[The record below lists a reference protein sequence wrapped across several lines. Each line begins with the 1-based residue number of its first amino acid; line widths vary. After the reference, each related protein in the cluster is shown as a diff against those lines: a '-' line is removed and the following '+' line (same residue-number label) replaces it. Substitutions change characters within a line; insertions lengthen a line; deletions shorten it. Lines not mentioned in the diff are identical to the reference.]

1 MPRPLTLPFRQRILL
16 VLIALGA
23 VPTAIAIFG
32 WALTIRT
39 NNPATAARAAV
50 EGVGNSGRVLVE
62 TIDTTRLRPSERR
75 ALAAHAEA
83 LNRAL
88 VRTQAAEAYG
98 QYYYA
103 GLAALLLTLGALY
116 VYAAVRLGGH
126 LSRQLSRPIDELVGW
141 TGHISRHEPIPSQE
155 QLRGAPEFEALR
167 TALRSMATELEEGRS
182 RELETERI
190 RAFGEVARRVAHEM
204 KNPLTP
210 IGFAVKS
217 LSLTAR
223 PEQVEAIEVL
233 AAESN
238 RLQRLAKEFAELGRL
253 PEGPAAEVDLA
264 ELLEELRRV
273 AVPPTVESTI
283 QVHPNTPRILGH
295 YDPLRRAFSNLI
307 RNAVEAM
314 GGARP
319 ARHPD
324 RPGRRRRDRGHRRPR
339 PRHSPRPARPGV
351 RALLDHQGRGHRAR
365 PGARP
370 ADRRGARGRR
380 GGQGHAGWWGDI
392 RCDPPVVPR
401 SAVGPGTV
409 RTGGTAVP
417 RRYERGPAYLY

>member
-1 MPRPLTLPFRQRILL
+1 MTPPRRPLTLPFQQRILL

-62 TIDTTRLRPSERR
+62 TIDTTRLRAPERR

-103 GLAALLLTLGALY
+103 GLAALLLALGALY

-141 TGHISRHEPIPSQE
+141 TGHIARHEPIPDAE
-155 QLRGAPEFEALR
+155 TLRGAPEFEALR
-167 TALRSMATELEEGRS
+167 SALRSMATELELGRS

-210 IGFAVKS
+210 IGFAVKA
-217 LSLTAR
+217 LANTAR
-223 PEQVEAIEVL
+223 PEQKEAIEVL
-233 AAESN
+233 AAESR
-238 RLQRLAKEFAELGRL
+238 RLERLAKEFAELGRL
-253 PEGPAAEVDLA
+253 PEGPAAEVDLP
-264 ELLEELRRV
+264 ELLGELRRTAAPP
-273 AVPPTVESTI
+273 AVEATL
-283 QVHPNTPRILGH
+283 QVHPDTPRILGH

-314 GGARP
+314 DGAGQLDIRIAPGAGGVIVAIADHGPGIPENQRAQVFEPYWTTKDEGTGLGLALVRQTAVAHGGGVEVRDTPGGGATFVVML
-319 ARHPD
+319 AGQ
-324 RPGRRRRDRGHRRPR
+324 PGSGE
-339 PRHSPRPARPGV
+339 
-351 RALLDHQGRGHRAR
+351 
-365 PGARP
+365 
-370 ADRRGARGRR
+370 
-380 GGQGHAGWWGDI
+380 AG
-392 RCDPPVVPR
+392 
-401 SAVGPGTV
+401 T
-409 RTGGTAVP
+409 
-417 RRYERGPAYLY
+417 

>member
-1 MPRPLTLPFRQRILL
+1 MSQPRPLTLPFRQRILL

-50 EGVGNSGRVLVE
+50 EGVGTSGRVLVE
-62 TIDTTRLRPSERR
+62 TIDTTRLRGPERR

-103 GLAALLLTLGALY
+103 GLAALLLALGALY

-141 TGHISRHEPIPSQE
+141 TGQIARHEPIPDAE
-155 QLRGAPEFEALR
+155 TLRGAPEFEALR
-167 TALRSMATELEEGRS
+167 SALRSMATELEVGRS

-210 IGFAVKS
+210 IGFAVKA
-217 LSLTAR
+217 LAGTAR
-223 PEQVEAIEVL
+223 PEQREAIEVL
-233 AAESN
+233 AAESK
-238 RLQRLAKEFAELGRL
+238 RLERLAKEFAELGRL

-264 ELLEELRRV
+264 ELLGELQRV
-273 AVPPTVESTI
+273 AVPPTIDATLL
-283 QVHPNTPRILGH
+283 VHPDTPRIMGH

-307 RNAVEAM
+307 RNACEAM
-314 GGARP
+314 GGAGQLDIRI
-319 ARHPD
+319 A
-324 RPGRRRRDRGHRRPR
+324 PGAGGVIVAFADHGSGIPEDQRAQVFEPYWTTKDEGTGLGLALVRQTAVAHGGSVEVRET
-339 PRHSPRPARPGV
+339 PGGGATFV
-351 RALLDHQGRGHRAR
+351 VTLGRG
-365 PGARP
+365 
-370 ADRRGARGRR
+370 
-380 GGQGHAGWWGDI
+380 GGGM
-392 RCDPPVVPR
+392 
-401 SAVGPGTV
+401 
-409 RTGGTAVP
+409 RTGD
-417 RRYERGPAYLY
+417 

>member
-1 MPRPLTLPFRQRILL
+1 MPRRPLPLPFRQRILV

-62 TIDTTRLRPSERR
+62 TVDTSRLRPSERR

-98 QYYYA
+98 RYYYA
-103 GLAALLLTLGALY
+103 GLAALLLALGALY

-141 TGHISRHEPIPSQE
+141 TGQISRHEPIPEAEPQ
-155 QLRGAPEFEALR
+155 RGAPEFEALR
-167 TALRSMATELEEGRS
+167 TALRAMASELEQGRS

-210 IGFAVKS
+210 IGFAVKA
-217 LSLTAR
+217 LAATAR
-223 PEQVEAIEVL
+223 PEQAEAIEVL
-233 AAESN
+233 AAESD

-253 PEGPAAEVDLA
+253 PEGPAAEVDLP
-264 ELLEELRRV
+264 ELLEELRRT
-273 AVPPTVESTI
+273 AVPPSVASTL
-283 QVHPNTPRILGH
+283 QAHSGTPRILGH
-295 YDPLRRAFSNLI
+295 YDALRRAFSNLI

-314 GGARP
+314 DGSGRLEIRIAPGAGGVIVAIADHGPGIAEEFRNQVFEPYWTTKDEGTGLGLALVRQTAVAHGGSVEVRGTPGGGATFMVYLGIL
-319 ARHPD
+319 AT
-324 RPGRRRRDRGHRRPR
+324 
-339 PRHSPRPARPGV
+339 
-351 RALLDHQGRGHRAR
+351 
-365 PGARP
+365 
-370 ADRRGARGRR
+370 
-380 GGQGHAGWWGDI
+380 
-392 RCDPPVVPR
+392 PVQ
-401 SAVGPGTV
+401 A
-409 RTGGTAVP
+409 AN
-417 RRYERGPAYLY
+417 

>member
-1 MPRPLTLPFRQRILL
+1 MTPARRALTLPFRQRILL

-103 GLAALLLTLGALY
+103 GLAALLLALGALY

-273 AVPPTVESTI
+273 AVPPTVESTL
-283 QVHPNTPRILGH
+283 QVHPTTPRILGH
-295 YDPLRRAFSNLI
+295 YAPLRRAFSNLI

-314 GGARP
+314 GGA
-319 ARHPD
+319 
-324 RPGRRRRDRGHRRPR
+324 GR
-339 PRHSPRPARPGV
+339 
-351 RALLDHQGRGHRAR
+351 LDIRIA
-365 PGARP
+365 PGAGGVIVAI
-370 ADRRGARGRR
+370 AD
-380 GGQGHAGWWGDI
+380 H
-392 RCDPPVVPR
+392 
-401 SAVGPGTV
+401 GPGIPPDQRAQVFEPYWTTKDEGTGLGLALV
-409 RTGGTAVP
+409 RQTAVAHGGGVEVRDTP
-417 RRYERGPAYLY
+417 GGGATFVMVLAGPAT

>member
-1 MPRPLTLPFRQRILL
+1 MPRRPLTLPFQQRILL

-62 TIDTTRLRPSERR
+62 TIDTTRLRAPERR

-103 GLAALLLTLGALY
+103 GLAALLLALGALY

-141 TGHISRHEPIPSQE
+141 TGHIARHEPVPDAE
-155 QLRGAPEFEALR
+155 TLRGAPEFEALR
-167 TALRSMATELEEGRS
+167 SALRSMATELELGRS

-210 IGFAVKS
+210 IGFAVKA
-217 LSLTAR
+217 LANTAR
-223 PEQVEAIEVL
+223 PEQKEAIEVL
-233 AAESN
+233 AAESR
-238 RLQRLAKEFAELGRL
+238 RLERLAKEFAELGRL
-253 PEGPAAEVDLA
+253 PEGPAAEVDLP
-264 ELLEELRRV
+264 ELLGELRRT
-273 AVPPTVESTI
+273 AIPPGVEATL
-283 QVHPNTPRILGH
+283 QVHPDTPRILGH

-314 GGARP
+314 DGTGQLDIRIAPGAGGVIVAIADHGPGVPEDRRAQVFEPYWTTKEEGTGLGLALVRQTAVAHGGNVEVRETPGGGATFVVIL
-319 ARHPD
+319 A
-324 RPGRRRRDRGHRRPR
+324 GR
-339 PRHSPRPARPGV
+339 SPSP
-351 RALLDHQGRGHRAR
+351 
-365 PGARP
+365 
-370 ADRRGARGRR
+370 
-380 GGQGHAGWWGDI
+380 
-392 RCDPPVVPR
+392 
-401 SAVGPGTV
+401 
-409 RTGGTAVP
+409 
-417 RRYERGPAYLY
+417 

>member
-1 MPRPLTLPFRQRILL
+1 MTPPRRPLTLPFQQRILL

-62 TIDTTRLRPSERR
+62 TIDTTRLRAAERR

-103 GLAALLLTLGALY
+103 GLAALLLALGALY

-141 TGHISRHEPIPSQE
+141 TGHIARHEPVPE
-155 QLRGAPEFEALR
+155 AETLRGAPEFEALR
-167 TALRSMATELEEGRS
+167 SALRSMATELELGRS

-210 IGFAVKS
+210 IGFAVKA
-217 LSLTAR
+217 LARTAR
-223 PEQVEAIEVL
+223 PEQTEAIEVL

-238 RLQRLAKEFAELGRL
+238 RLERLAKEFAELGRL

-273 AVPPTVESTI
+273 AVPPTVVATL
-283 QVHPNTPRILGH
+283 QVHPDTPRILGH

-314 GGARP
+314 AGAGQLDIRIAPGAGGVIVAIADHGPGIAEDRRAQVFEPYWTTKDEGTGLGLALVRQTAVAHGGNVEVRETPGGGATF
-319 ARHPD
+319 
-324 RPGRRRRDRGHRRPR
+324 
-339 PRHSPRPARPGV
+339 V
-351 RALLDHQGRGHRAR
+351 VML
-365 PGARP
+365 
-370 ADRRGARGRR
+370 
-380 GGQGHAGWWGDI
+380 AGPLG
-392 RCDPPVVPR
+392 
-401 SAVGPGTV
+401 SGAVGQ
-409 RTGGTAVP
+409 
-417 RRYERGPAYLY
+417 

>member
-1 MPRPLTLPFRQRILL
+1 MPRRLTLPFRQRILL

-167 TALRSMATELEEGRS
+167 TALRSMATELEDGRS

-233 AAESN
+233 AAESR
-238 RLQRLAKEFAELGRL
+238 RLERLAKEFAELGRL

-273 AVPPTVESTI
+273 AVPPAVESTI
-283 QVHPNTPRILGH
+283 QVHPSTPRILGH
-295 YDPLRRAFSNLI
+295 YDPLRRAFSTLI

-314 GGARP
+314 GGS
-319 ARHPD
+319 
-324 RPGRRRRDRGHRRPR
+324 GR
-339 PRHSPRPARPGV
+339 
-351 RALLDHQGRGHRAR
+351 LDIRIA
-365 PGARP
+365 PGAGGVIVAI
-370 ADRRGARGRR
+370 AD
-380 GGQGHAGWWGDI
+380 H
-392 RCDPPVVPR
+392 
-401 SAVGPGTV
+401 GPGIPPNQRAQVFEPYWTTKDEGTGLGLALV
-409 RTGGTAVP
+409 RQTAVAHGGNVEVRETP
-417 RRYERGPAYLY
+417 GGGATFVVTLGKKD

>member
-1 MPRPLTLPFRQRILL
+1 MTQARPALTLPFRQRILL

-50 EGVGNSGRVLVE
+50 EGVGASGRVLVE
-62 TIDTTRLRPSERR
+62 TIDTTRLRGPERR
-75 ALAAHAEA
+75 ALAVHAEA

-103 GLAALLLTLGALY
+103 GLAALLLALGALY

-141 TGHISRHEPIPSQE
+141 TGHIARHEPVPDAE
-155 QLRGAPEFEALR
+155 TLRGAPEFEALR
-167 TALRSMATELEEGRS
+167 TALRSMATELELGRS

-210 IGFAVKS
+210 IGFAVKA
-217 LSLTAR
+217 LAGTAR
-223 PEQVEAIEVL
+223 PEQKEAIEVL
-233 AAESN
+233 AAESK
-238 RLQRLAKEFAELGRL
+238 RLERLAKEFAELGRL

-264 ELLEELRRV
+264 ELLEELQRV
-273 AVPPTVESTI
+273 AVPPTIDATVL
-283 QVHPNTPRILGH
+283 VHPDTPRILGH

-314 GGARP
+314 NNAGELDIRIAPGAGGVIVAIADHGPGIPEEQRAQVFEPYWTTKDEGTGLGLALVRQTAVAHGGSVEVRDTPGGGATF
-319 ARHPD
+319 
-324 RPGRRRRDRGHRRPR
+324 
-339 PRHSPRPARPGV
+339 V
-351 RALLDHQGRGHRAR
+351 MTLGRGAT
-365 PGARP
+365 GL
-370 ADRRGARGRR
+370 
-380 GGQGHAGWWGDI
+380 
-392 RCDPPVVPR
+392 
-401 SAVGPGTV
+401 
-409 RTGGTAVP
+409 RT
-417 RRYERGPAYLY
+417 ED

>member
-1 MPRPLTLPFRQRILL
+1 VTPPRRPLTLPFRQRILL

-62 TIDTTRLRPSERR
+62 TIDTTRLRAPERR

-83 LNRAL
+83 LNRAM

-103 GLAALLLTLGALY
+103 GLAALLLALGALY

-141 TGHISRHEPIPSQE
+141 TGQIARHEPIPDAE
-155 QLRGAPEFEALR
+155 TLRGAPEFEALR
-167 TALRSMATELEEGRS
+167 SALRAMATELELGRS

-210 IGFAVKS
+210 IGFAVKA
-217 LSLTAR
+217 LANTAR
-223 PEQVEAIEVL
+223 PEQKEAIEVL
-233 AAESN
+233 AAESR
-238 RLQRLAKEFAELGRL
+238 RLERLAREFAELGRL
-253 PEGPAAEVDLA
+253 PEGPAAEVDLP
-264 ELLEELRRV
+264 ELLGELRRT
-273 AVPPTVESTI
+273 AVPPAVEATL
-283 QVHPNTPRILGH
+283 QVHPDTPRILGH

-314 GGARP
+314 DGAGQLDIRIAPGAGGVIVAIADHGPGIPEDQRAQVFEPYWTTKEEGTGLGLALVRQTAVAHGGNVEVRETPGGGATFVMIL
-319 ARHPD
+319 A
-324 RPGRRRRDRGHRRPR
+324 GQRG
-339 PRHSPRPARPGV
+339 SGE
-351 RALLDHQGRGHRAR
+351 
-365 PGARP
+365 
-370 ADRRGARGRR
+370 
-380 GGQGHAGWWGDI
+380 AG
-392 RCDPPVVPR
+392 
-401 SAVGPGTV
+401 T
-409 RTGGTAVP
+409 
-417 RRYERGPAYLY
+417 

>member
-1 MPRPLTLPFRQRILL
+1 MTPARRALTLPFRQRILL

-103 GLAALLLTLGALY
+103 GLAALLLALGALY

-233 AAESN
+233 AAESR
-238 RLQRLAKEFAELGRL
+238 RLERLAKEFAELGRL

-273 AVPPTVESTI
+273 AVPPAVESTI
-283 QVHPNTPRILGH
+283 QVHPSTPRILGH

-314 GGARP
+314 GGS
-319 ARHPD
+319 
-324 RPGRRRRDRGHRRPR
+324 GR
-339 PRHSPRPARPGV
+339 
-351 RALLDHQGRGHRAR
+351 LDIRIA
-365 PGARP
+365 PGAGGVIVAI
-370 ADRRGARGRR
+370 AD
-380 GGQGHAGWWGDI
+380 H
-392 RCDPPVVPR
+392 
-401 SAVGPGTV
+401 GPGIPPNQRAQVFEPYWTTKDEGTGLGLALV
-409 RTGGTAVP
+409 RQTAVAHGGNVEVRETP
-417 RRYERGPAYLY
+417 GGGATFVVTLGKKD

>member
-1 MPRPLTLPFRQRILL
+1 MPRQLPLSFRQRILL

-75 ALAAHAEA
+75 AMAAHVTA

-98 QYYYA
+98 RYYYA
-103 GLAALLLTLGALY
+103 GLAALLLALGALY
-116 VYAAVRLGGH
+116 VYLAVRLGGH
-126 LSRQLSRPIDELVGW
+126 LSRQLSRPIDELIGW
-141 TGHISRHEPIPSQE
+141 TGQISRHEPIPDAEPQ
-155 QLRGAPEFEALR
+155 RGAPEFEALR
-167 TALRSMATELEEGRS
+167 TALRAMATELEQGRA

-210 IGFAVKS
+210 IGFAVKA
-217 LSLTAR
+217 LARTAR
-223 PEQVEAIEVL
+223 PEQAEAIEVL

-238 RLQRLAKEFAELGRL
+238 RLERLAKEFAELGRL

-264 ELLEELRRV
+264 ELLDELRRTTLPAQV
-273 AVPPTVESTI
+273 GATLL
-283 QVHPNTPRILGH
+283 VHPSTPRILGH
-295 YDPLRRAFSNLI
+295 YDPLRRAFSNLL

-314 GGARP
+314 GGAGQLEIRI
-319 ARHPD
+319 A
-324 RPGRRRRDRGHRRPR
+324 
-339 PRHSPRPARPGV
+339 
-351 RALLDHQGRGHRAR
+351 
-365 PGARP
+365 PGAGGVIVAI
-370 ADRRGARGRR
+370 AD
-380 GGQGHAGWWGDI
+380 H
-392 RCDPPVVPR
+392 
-401 SAVGPGTV
+401 GPGIPAELRAQVFEPYWTTKDEGTGLGLALV
-409 RTGGTAVP
+409 RQTAVAHGGSIDVKETPGGGATFTVTLAIGAPGP
-417 RRYERGPAYLY
+417 RTED

>member
-283 QVHPNTPRILGH
+283 QVHPMTPRILGH

-314 GGARP
+314 GNAGRLDIRIAPGAGGVIVAIADHGPGIPPDQR
-319 ARHPD
+319 ARVFEPYWTTKDEGTGLGLALVRQTAVAHGGGVEVRD
-324 RPGRRRRDRGHRRPR
+324 TPGGGATFVMVLASRSPSPLAGEGDRG
-339 PRHSPRPARPGV
+339 
-351 RALLDHQGRGHRAR
+351 
-365 PGARP
+365 
-370 ADRRGARGRR
+370 
-380 GGQGHAGWWGDI
+380 
-392 RCDPPVVPR
+392 
-401 SAVGPGTV
+401 
-409 RTGGTAVP
+409 
-417 RRYERGPAYLY
+417 

>member
-1 MPRPLTLPFRQRILL
+1 MRRRLPLPFRQRILV

-32 WALTIRT
+32 WAVTIRT

-62 TIDTTRLRPSERR
+62 TVDTTRLRPSERR
-75 ALAAHAEA
+75 ALSAHVTA

-98 QYYYA
+98 RYYYA
-103 GLAALLLTLGALY
+103 GLAAVLLALGALY
-116 VYAAVRLGGH
+116 VYLAVRLGGH

-141 TGHISRHEPIPSQE
+141 TGHISRHEPIPDE
-155 QLRGAPEFEALR
+155 EPLRGAPEFEALR
-167 TALRSMATELEEGRS
+167 SALRSMATELEQGRA

-210 IGFAVKS
+210 IGFAVKA
-217 LSLTAR
+217 LARTAR
-223 PEQVEAIEVL
+223 PEQTEAIEVL

-238 RLQRLAKEFAELGRL
+238 RLERLAKEFAELGRL

-264 ELLEELRRV
+264 ELLDELRRT
-273 AVPPTVESTI
+273 AVPPAVEATLK
-283 QVHPNTPRILGH
+283 VHPDTPHILGH
-295 YDPLRRAFSNLI
+295 YDPLRRAFSNLL

-314 GGARP
+314 DGGGRLEIRVAPGAGGVIVAIADRGPGIPPELRGHVFEPYWTTKDEGTGLGLALVRQTAVAHGGSVEVRETQGGGATF
-319 ARHPD
+319 
-324 RPGRRRRDRGHRRPR
+324 
-339 PRHSPRPARPGV
+339 V
-351 RALLDHQGRGHRAR
+351 VALAVGQG
-365 PGARP
+365 
-370 ADRRGARGRR
+370 DRRTGANDA
-380 GGQGHAGWWGDI
+380 H
-392 RCDPPVVPR
+392 
-401 SAVGPGTV
+401 S
-409 RTGGTAVP
+409 
-417 RRYERGPAYLY
+417 

>member
-1 MPRPLTLPFRQRILL
+1 VSPIRAGTLPFRQRILL

-23 VPTAIAIFG
+23 IPTAIAIFG

-50 EGVGNSGRVLVE
+50 EGIGASGRVMVE
-62 TIDTTRLRPSERR
+62 TIDTNRLRGPERR

-83 LNRAL
+83 LNRAM

-103 GLAALLLTLGALY
+103 GLAAMLLALGALY

-126 LSRQLSRPIDELVGW
+126 LSRQMSRPIDELIGW
-141 TGHISRHEPIPSQE
+141 TGHIARHEAIPE
-155 QLRGAPEFEALR
+155 EEALRGAPEFESLR
-167 TALRSMATELEEGRS
+167 TALRAMAGELEEGRA

-217 LSLTAR
+217 LAATAR
-223 PEQVEAIEVL
+223 PEQLEAIEVL
-233 AAESN
+233 AAESE

-264 ELLEELRRV
+264 ELLEELRRT
-273 AVPPTVESTI
+273 AIPPEVESTL
-283 QVHPNTPRILGH
+283 QVHPRTPLVMGH
-295 YDPLRRAFSNLI
+295 YDALRRAFSNLI
-307 RNAVEAM
+307 RNGIEAM
-314 GGARP
+314 DGTGRLDLRVAPGGGGVIVAIADHGPGVPEELRSQVFEPYWTTKDEGTGLGLALVRQTAVAHGGSVDVRETAGGGATFVVMLS
-319 ARHPD
+319 
-324 RPGRRRRDRGHRRPR
+324 GRSPSPEAGAGDRG
-339 PRHSPRPARPGV
+339 
-351 RALLDHQGRGHRAR
+351 
-365 PGARP
+365 
-370 ADRRGARGRR
+370 
-380 GGQGHAGWWGDI
+380 
-392 RCDPPVVPR
+392 
-401 SAVGPGTV
+401 
-409 RTGGTAVP
+409 
-417 RRYERGPAYLY
+417 

>member
-1 MPRPLTLPFRQRILL
+1 MKQAPRGLTLPFRQRILV

-62 TIDTTRLRPSERR
+62 TVDTTRLRPSERR

-141 TGHISRHEPIPSQE
+141 TGHISRHEPIPTQE

-217 LSLTAR
+217 LALTAR

-238 RLQRLAKEFAELGRL
+238 RLQRLAREFAELGRL

-273 AVPPTVESTI
+273 AVPPTVESTL
-283 QVHPNTPRILGH
+283 QVHPTTPRILGH
-295 YDPLRRAFSNLI
+295 YDPLRRAFSNLL

-314 GGARP
+314 GGA
-319 ARHPD
+319 
-324 RPGRRRRDRGHRRPR
+324 GR
-339 PRHSPRPARPGV
+339 
-351 RALLDHQGRGHRAR
+351 LDIRIA
-365 PGARP
+365 PGAGGVIVAI
-370 ADRRGARGRR
+370 AD
-380 GGQGHAGWWGDI
+380 H
-392 RCDPPVVPR
+392 
-401 SAVGPGTV
+401 GPGIPPDQRAQVFEPYWTTKDEGTGLGLALV
-409 RTGGTAVP
+409 RQTAVAHGGGVEVRETP
-417 RRYERGPAYLY
+417 GGGATFVVILSGQIS

>member
-1 MPRPLTLPFRQRILL
+1 MPRRLTLPFRQRILL

-103 GLAALLLTLGALY
+103 GLAALLLALGALY

-233 AAESN
+233 AAESR
-238 RLQRLAKEFAELGRL
+238 RLERLAKEFAELGRL
-253 PEGPAAEVDLA
+253 PEGPAAEVALA

-273 AVPPTVESTI
+273 AVPPAVESTI
-283 QVHPNTPRILGH
+283 QVHPSTPRILGH

-314 GGARP
+314 GGS
-319 ARHPD
+319 
-324 RPGRRRRDRGHRRPR
+324 GR
-339 PRHSPRPARPGV
+339 
-351 RALLDHQGRGHRAR
+351 LDIRIA
-365 PGARP
+365 PGAGGVIVAI
-370 ADRRGARGRR
+370 AD
-380 GGQGHAGWWGDI
+380 H
-392 RCDPPVVPR
+392 
-401 SAVGPGTV
+401 GPGIPPNQRAQVFEPYWTTKDEGTGLGLALV
-409 RTGGTAVP
+409 RQTAVAHGGNVEVRETP
-417 RRYERGPAYLY
+417 GGGATFVVTLGKKD

>member
-1 MPRPLTLPFRQRILL
+1 

-62 TIDTTRLRPSERR
+62 TIDTTRLRAPERR

-103 GLAALLLTLGALY
+103 GLAALLLALGALY

-141 TGHISRHEPIPSQE
+141 TGHIARHEPVPE
-155 QLRGAPEFEALR
+155 AETLRGAPEFEALR
-167 TALRSMATELEEGRS
+167 SALRSMATELELGRS

-210 IGFAVKS
+210 IGFAVKA
-217 LSLTAR
+217 LANTAR
-223 PEQVEAIEVL
+223 PEQKEAIEVL
-233 AAESN
+233 AAESR
-238 RLQRLAKEFAELGRL
+238 RLERLAKEFAELGRL
-253 PEGPAAEVDLA
+253 PEGPAAEVDLP
-264 ELLEELRRV
+264 ELLGELRRT
-273 AVPPTVESTI
+273 AIPPGVEATL
-283 QVHPNTPRILGH
+283 QVHPDTPRILGH

-314 GGARP
+314 DGTGQLDIRIAPGAGGVIVAIADHGPGVPEDQRAQVFEPYWTTKDEGTGLGLALVRQTAVAHGGNVEVRETPGGGATF
-319 ARHPD
+319 
-324 RPGRRRRDRGHRRPR
+324 
-339 PRHSPRPARPGV
+339 V
-351 RALLDHQGRGHRAR
+351 VIL
-365 PGARP
+365 
-370 ADRRGARGRR
+370 
-380 GGQGHAGWWGDI
+380 AG
-392 RCDPPVVPR
+392 PPP
-401 SAVGPGTV
+401 SQ
-409 RTGGTAVP
+409 
-417 RRYERGPAYLY
+417 

>member
-1 MPRPLTLPFRQRILL
+1 MTAGPRGLTLTFRQRILV

-50 EGVGNSGRVLVE
+50 EGVGASGRVLVE
-62 TIDTTRLRPSERR
+62 TIDTTRLRPAERR
-75 ALAAHAEA
+75 ALATHADA

-98 QYYYA
+98 RYYYA

-116 VYAAVRLGGH
+116 VYVAVRLGGH
-126 LSRQLSRPIDELVGW
+126 LSRQLSRPITELVGW
-141 TGHISRHEPIPSQE
+141 AGHISRHEPIPEVE

-167 TALRSMATELEEGRS
+167 TALRSMASELELGRS

-217 LSLTAR
+217 LAATAR
-223 PEQVEAIEVL
+223 PEQTEAIEVL

-253 PEGPAAEVDLA
+253 PEGPAAEVDLG
-264 ELLEELRRV
+264 ELLDELVRT
-273 AVPPTVESTI
+273 AVPPSVQSTL
-283 QVHPNTPRILGH
+283 QVHPATPRIVGH
-295 YDPLRRAFSNLI
+295 YDSLRRAFSNLL

-314 GGARP
+314 DGRGILEVRVAPGAGGVIVAIADHGPGIPEERRTKVFEPYWTTKDEGTGLGLALVRQTAVAHGGSVEVRETPGGGATFL
-319 ARHPD
+319 
-324 RPGRRRRDRGHRRPR
+324 
-339 PRHSPRPARPGV
+339 V
-351 RALLDHQGRGHRAR
+351 RLAGQKVSQGA
-365 PGARP
+365 
-370 ADRRGARGRR
+370 
-380 GGQGHAGWWGDI
+380 
-392 RCDPPVVPR
+392 
-401 SAVGPGTV
+401 
-409 RTGGTAVP
+409 TAQ
-417 RRYERGPAYLY
+417 